1 MGRNMVGKFDIT
13 GIGNAIVDVIVNVE
27 DKYLEDQNIR
37 KGMMSLVDLKTI
49 ENISDTI
56 EIKTTVSGG
65 SVANSIVAL
74 AQNGMNTAFIGKVSN
89 DEIGSKFIDGLKS
102 ENVTFACK
110 AQSDDSKSGRCIVM
124 VTPDAQR
131 TMSTY
136 LGISQK
142 LDSGDINQDVIKNSS
157 ITYLEGYL
165 WDLDDAQVA
174 IKHATDYAKS
184 SGNLVAFSVSDVFC
198 IERFR
203 DSFRSMIDSNV
214 DIVFAN
220 KEEIKSLYEND
231 NIEEITKI
239 LSQQERIYAIT
250 MGEEGALIIKGDE
263 TYKIEAQ
270 KIENLVD
277 TTGAGDL
284 FAAGFLEHFI
294 KNESLESCGSRGVE
308 MASRVIQ
315 QYGARLK
322 T

>member
-27 DKYLEDQNIR
+27 DKYLEDQDIR

-142 LDSGDINQDVIKNSS
+142 LNSGDINQDVIKNSS

-294 KNESLESCGSRGVE
+294 KNESLGSCGSRGVE

>member
-27 DKYLEDQNIR
+27 DKYLEDQDIR

-142 LDSGDINQDVIKNSS
+142 LNSGDINQDVIKNSS

-250 MGEEGALIIKGDE
+250 MGEEGALIIKRDE

-270 KIENLVD
+270 KIENVVD

-284 FAAGFLEHFI
+284 FAAGFLEHLI

-322 T
+322 L

>member
-13 GIGNAIVDVIVNVE
+13 GIGNAIVDVIVDVE

-74 AQNGMNTAFIGKVSN
+74 AQNGMNTTFIGKVSN
-89 DEIGSKFIDGLKS
+89 DEIGSKFIDGLES

-142 LDSGDINQDVIKNSS
+142 LNSDDINQDVIKNSS

-250 MGEEGALIIKGDE
+250 MGEEGALIIKGNE

>member
-27 DKYLEDQNIR
+27 DKYLEDQDIR

-250 MGEEGALIIKGDE
+250 MGEEGALIIKGNE